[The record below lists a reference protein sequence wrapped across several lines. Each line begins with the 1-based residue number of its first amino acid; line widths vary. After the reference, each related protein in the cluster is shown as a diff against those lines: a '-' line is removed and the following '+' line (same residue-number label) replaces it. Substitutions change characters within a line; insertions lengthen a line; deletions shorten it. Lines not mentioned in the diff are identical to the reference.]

1 MSFIGDLFGGGD
13 DEVTTVAQTSTSE
26 PPAYAL
32 PHLTR
37 VLSEGQNL
45 FEQPRSFFPGK
56 TYIDFSAPTL
66 AGLGAGEA
74 RAAAGNP
81 LIGQAQGA
89 VSGAMDFANPA
100 TDLLTQTA
108 RGDFLNANNP
118 HLAAALQPAIDRV
131 QGMYSRAG
139 RLGSGANLGAVTQ
152 AIAPVYAQQF
162 DRERGRQ
169 MQAQQM
175 LGDLANQQ
183 QRTRMAAATM
193 APAMAAADYDDINRL
208 VGYGAARE
216 GKAGEALRDQMAR
229 HDFLQNEAAQRLAE
243 YAALTRGG
251 TIGSTGTT
259 QTPYFSTPTQQGIA
273 NVADMAGIAKTAND
287 LGVFKWIGSLF

>member
-37 VLSEGQNL
+37 VLSAGQNL

-259 QTPYFSTPTQQGIA
+259 QTPYFSNPTQQGIA

>member
-259 QTPYFSTPTQQGIA
+259 QTPYFSNPTQQGIA

>member
-183 QRTRMAAATM
+183 QRTRMAAATR

-259 QTPYFSTPTQQGIA
+259 QTPYFSNPTQQGIA

>member
-13 DEVTTVAQTSTSE
+13 DEVTTVAQTSTSD

-175 LGDLANQQ
+175 LGDLANQPP
-183 QRTRMAAATM
+183 RTRMAAATM

-259 QTPYFSTPTQQGIA
+259 QTPYFSNPTQQGIA

>member
-13 DEVTTVAQTSTSE
+13 DEVTTVAQTSMSE

-37 VLSEGQNL
+37 VMTEGHNL
-45 FEQPRSFFPGK
+45 FKQPRSFFPGK

-259 QTPYFSTPTQQGIA
+259 QTPYFSNPTQQGIA

>member
-183 QRTRMAAATM
+183 QRTRMAAATW

-208 VGYGAARE
+208 GGYGAARE

-259 QTPYFSTPTQQGIA
+259 QTPYFSNPTQQGIA

>member
-118 HLAAALQPAIDRV
+118 PLAAALQPAIDRV

-259 QTPYFSTPTQQGIA
+259 QTPYFSNPTQQGIA